1 MDRVVDKNEDACVVV
16 SWSDMVVPPGVIA
29 LPVKTE
35 ILAVSLKSEFLR
47 WVHDFGKTK
56 VDGQSLVSHLKI
68 FDNLSF
74 WWLTSVAEKSPL
86 LCRSIFQVFKLR
98 TLERIFSDNNNK
110 MNCSVQDLNFE
121 LLVISQFT
129 LYANCNKGNRPSF
142 QDSEDPKEAEILY
155 NLFVEYLKKLKNDVK
170 TGKFGAI
177 MDIQLNNQGPVT
189 IMLESK

>member
-1 MDRVVDKNEDACVVV
+1 MK
-16 SWSDMVVPPGVIA
+16 P
-29 LPVKTE
+29 
-35 ILAVSLKSEFLR
+35 EFLAN
-47 WVHDFGKTK
+47 
-56 VDGQSLVSHLKI
+56 KI
-68 FDNLSF
+68 S
-74 WWLTSVAEKSPL
+74 
-86 LCRSIFQVFKLR
+86 KL
-98 TLERIFSDNNNK
+98 RIFSDNNNK

-155 NLFVEYLKKLKNDVK
+155 NLFVEYLKKLKNNVK

>member
-1 MDRVVDKNEDACVVV
+1 MRALIQRVTSASVIVDKVLVNSIDKGLLIFLGIGKNDDLNDA
-16 SWSDMVVPPGVIA
+16 
-29 LPVKTE
+29 
-35 ILAVSLKSEFLR
+35 EFLAN
-47 WVHDFGKTK
+47 
-56 VDGQSLVSHLKI
+56 KI
-68 FDNLSF
+68 S
-74 WWLTSVAEKSPL
+74 
-86 LCRSIFQVFKLR
+86 KL
-98 TLERIFSDNNNK
+98 RIFSDNNNK

-155 NLFVEYLKKLKNDVK
+155 NLFVEYLKKLKNNVK